1 MCCQQTVGHTFNQS
15 LTHTFTLHCT
25 VNMLFTDRLFYDDTF
40 RSWSQMQFCI
50 FTGVFGGVQMQ
61 QRALLVE
68 LKSLGGVVGE
78 WVVVS

>member
-1 MCCQQTVGHTFNQS
+1 
-15 LTHTFTLHCT
+15 
-25 VNMLFTDRLFYDDTF
+25 
-40 RSWSQMQFCI
+40 MQFCI

-78 WVVVS
+78 WVVVSLLSWSNVAGTLNNCLRRPPCMALHLPVAKCDIFWNPYKKGTPQK